1 MKRRQILNRL
11 LQAGAVAGLGAIG
24 IKVLPGL
31 MSKPVKA
38 IFALDLRE
46 SSTPL
51 PEHLL
56 TPLSEFYVQS
66 YAVAPTV
73 DVAAWNLKVTGAVAT
88 PLTLTLADVM
98 SAPQETFYLTM
109 ECIGNPAGGNL
120 IGNAEWTGTPL
131 LPFLQRAGVQPE
143 AVEFVLHGADGYR
156 TTLPVADVMR
166 PDVRLVHL
174 MNGQPLS
181 KEHGYPLRIL
191 VPGHFGQKQPKW
203 LTGIEAIVSSQKGYW
218 ERWGWSNTALIPTHA
233 LSRQLQQTRVWNG
246 RYQVSFP
253 KTGEAGWGN
262 GVLIAGVALDGSAP
276 IQRISVS
283 LDGGNTWNLAE
294 QSHPTSPHEWTIWRL
309 AWRPEQPGRY
319 ILLARAESN
328 RSPHPLFGDSIQPLD
343 DPISRDGSSGIL
355 KIQVDLE
362 A

>member
-1 MKRRQILNRL
+1 MKRRQILERL
-11 LQAGAVAGLGAIG
+11 LQASAVAGIGAIA

-38 IFALDLRE
+38 IFALDLRDPT
-46 SSTPL
+46 TPL

-56 TPLSEFYVQS
+56 TPLGEFYVQS
-66 YAVAPTV
+66 YALSPTV
-73 DVAAWNLKVTGAVAT
+73 NAASWKLQITGAVAA
-88 PLTLTLADVM
+88 PLTLTLPEVIN
-98 SAPQETFYLTM
+98 APQETFYLTM

-120 IGNAEWTGTPL
+120 IGNAQWTGTPL
-131 LPFLQRAGVQPE
+131 LPFLQRAAVQPS

-166 PDVRLVHL
+166 PEVRLVHQ

-191 VPGHFGQKQPKW
+191 LPGHFGQKQPKW
-203 LTGIEAIVSSQKGYW
+203 LTGIEAIVSSQQGYW
-218 ERWGWSNTALIPTHA
+218 ERQGWSNTALIPTHA
-233 LSRQLQQTRVWNG
+233 LTRQLQQTRVWNG

-253 KTGEAGWGN
+253 KTGETGWSD

-276 IQRISVS
+276 IQRVSVS
-283 LDGGNTWNLAE
+283 LDGGTTWELAE
-294 QSHPTSPHEWTIWRL
+294 QNHPDSPHEWTIWRF
-309 AWRPEQPGRY
+309 AWRPQQPGKY
-319 ILLARAESN
+319 ILLAKAESD
-328 RSPHPLFGDSIQPLD
+328 RSPNLLFGDSTQPLD
-343 DPISRDGSSGIL
+343 DPRYRDGNSGIL
-355 KIQVDLE
+355 KIQVNLQ